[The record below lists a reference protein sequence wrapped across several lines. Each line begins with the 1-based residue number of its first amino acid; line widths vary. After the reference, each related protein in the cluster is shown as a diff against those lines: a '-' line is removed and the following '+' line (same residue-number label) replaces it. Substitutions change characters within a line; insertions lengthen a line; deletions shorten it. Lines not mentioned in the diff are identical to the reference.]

1 MTEVLLITLA
11 TLVLAGPTNTF
22 DIQAVLQGNYDEISQ
37 ATLQFVTPSDVD
49 MFHDV
54 LYTPDWVFV
63 DPAGHTQTWPQVRE
77 RAIQALSAPPP
88 DSMRQSI
95 QKLSV
100 VSDGV
105 IVIVNMTIVRAVVDA
120 EGRYGR
126 QGVSHLL
133 TESTTFRDKWI
144 KVAGAWLQ
152 KSREQIGGPTVSADK
167 SARARR

>member
-1 MTEVLLITLA
+1 MTEVLLFTLA
-11 TLVLAGPTNTF
+11 MVLAGPTNTF
-22 DIQAVLQGNYDEISQ
+22 DIQAELQGDYDEISQ

-63 DPAGHTQTWPQVRE
+63 DPAGHTQTWPQARE

-105 IVIVNMTIVRAVVDA
+105 IVVVNMTIARTVVDA

-126 QGVSHLL
+126 QGVSHML
-133 TESTTFRDKWI
+133 TESTTFRDKWV
-144 KVAGAWLQ
+144 KVGGAWLQ

-167 SARARR
+167 SARPRR

>member
-1 MTEVLLITLA
+1 MTEVLLVTLA
-11 TLVLAGPTNTF
+11 MLVLAGPANTF
-22 DIQAVLQGNYDEISQ
+22 EIQAELQGNYDEISQ

-49 MFHDV
+49 LFHDV

-63 DPAGHTQTWPQVRE
+63 DPAGHTQTWPQARE

-88 DSMRQSI
+88 DSLKQSI

-105 IVIVNMTIVRAVVDA
+105 IVIVNMTIVRTVVDA
-120 EGRYGR
+120 QGRDNR
-126 QGVSHLL
+126 QAMSHVVA
-133 TESTTFRDKWI
+133 ESTTFRDKWV
-144 KVAGAWLQ
+144 KVGGAWQQ

-167 SARARR
+167 SAR